1 MHICP
6 DELGPILAFWHHI
19 PDLARLLWY
28 KAMTL
33 PVFVRALTMIALA
46 VLVLMHAGCRAGDV
60 DVVIDDKKVHVDVD
74 TEDQNARVTVL
85 LPRKEYIIVP
95 MPQFIVVWKTPPTA
109 EKPE

>member
-1 MHICP
+1 MHLCP

-28 KAMTL
+28 KAQQLPATL
-33 PVFVRALTMIALA
+33 QLLSVA
-46 VLVLMHAGCRAGDV
+46 VLAALLLTHAGCRAGDV

-74 TEDQNARVTVL
+74 TEEQNARVTVL

-95 MPQFIVVWKTPPTA
+95 MPQFIVVWKTLPTA